1 MCYACAV
8 SLLAFRMQEGD
19 LPRVARCFR
28 KELLYT
34 STYTLH
40 LSPLQANDFIQSVA
54 SVASAARA
62 EMMPTY
68 LHHYSSDPSEA
79 I

>member
-1 MCYACAV
+1 MCYAYAA

-19 LPRVARCFR
+19 LPRVVRCFR
-28 KELLYT
+28 KELLYKYA
-34 STYTLH
+34 YTLH
-40 LSPLQANDFIQSVA
+40 FSPLQADDFIKSVA
-54 SVASAARA
+54 SVANAARA
-62 EMMPTY
+62 KMMPRY